1 MLGEVDCL
9 KHNMSLL
16 EPTKLMAKNKEKI
29 EKGSILEKEV
39 EFEIIETPDYTDKE
53 KTYLSN
59 LQKRFE
65 TAQRLRDANHEQ
77 FDGLNFIS
85 YWEANERGANTR
97 ITPIKNKGDSL
108 FQSGTLRTKLLA
120 FLSTFQGLN
129 LGADI
134 SAFTEQEVLVNN
146 LGNSMEIIIDKTE
159 ELENDEEKKML
170 REYEMLKH
178 GYVFV
183 EELWEERWEVKK
195 KLTSGFFGDK
205 KKVKWTT
212 TRKKALGAPKRNILS
227 GLSVYLGSL
236 REYFIKDQPYIYT
249 FEILD
254 RVDAEQLY
262 SHFEMWEHVSKIR
275 KSLSSTTG
283 MGMVENAW
291 RLFSDTKKEQVEVI
305 KYQDK
310 INNEFQIVLNGV
322 PMLPMGFPLT
332 EINGDGEYTIIQQN
346 LEPIQHDF
354 AYGKSFIF
362 KNKNLVA
369 VLDEM
374 MRLGVL
380 KTQKSFLPPYINTSN
395 RIISRNVLMPGKISR
410 GIKKGELVPITDKE
424 AQGVTSSEFGMISEL
439 KRFIDE
445 KTVSPTFTGSREKG
459 TRVTATQIMEIQRQA
474 KIMMG
479 LMVLTAGLLHKKL
492 TTKRLM
498 ILLEKWFDPIDKELD
513 ASRKMLKNRYRRVAV
528 ETDIEKEGRG
538 VRMVIPT
545 NNIPNPREIQG
556 LEKSMRKRIGKP
568 IRLVFLNPDQL
579 KQARLTWVVHVN
591 PKEKKSSEL
600 SKILFGQMIQDAV
613 NLGLRLNPGFIEKR
627 FAEVWDE
634 DAGKMF
640 SKEPEMPIQ
649 NEEGVKRT
657 ESPRISPQIKIP
669 GSSLLKS
676 ASA

>member
-1 MLGEVDCL
+1 MVKEEL
-9 KHNMSLL
+9 KV
-16 EPTKLMAKNKEKI
+16 K
-29 EKGSILEKEV
+29 KGSVLEEEEKFEDV
-39 EFEIIETPDYTDKE
+39 EAPKLTDKE
-53 KTYLSN
+53 RIYLSN
-59 LQKRFE
+59 LQTKLE
-65 TAQRLRDANHEQ
+65 TAQQNRDGNNEK
-77 FDGLNFIS
+77 FDGSDFIS
-85 YWEANERGANTR
+85 YHEANERGANTR

-146 LGNSMEIIIDKTE
+146 LGNSMEIIINKTE

-170 REYEMLKH
+170 RQYEMLKH

-183 EELWEERWEVKK
+183 EELWEQKWEVKK

-212 TRKKALGAPKRNILS
+212 KRKRALGRPVRNIIS

-236 REYFIKDQPYIYT
+236 REYFIKNQPYIFT
-249 FEILD
+249 VEILD
-254 RVDAEQLY
+254 RVDAERLY
-262 SHFEMWEHVSKIR
+262 GHFEMWKNVSKIK
-275 KSLSSTTG
+275 KSLTSNAVIG
-283 MGMVENAW
+283 IVESDW
-291 RLFSDTKKEQVEVI
+291 RLFSDTKKNQVEVI

-310 INNEFQIVLNGV
+310 PNNEFQIILNGT
-322 PMLPMGFPLT
+322 PMLPLGFPLT
-332 EINGDGEYTIIQQN
+332 EVNGDGEYTIIQQN

-354 AYGKSFIF
+354 AYGKSFVF
-362 KNKNLVA
+362 KNKNIVS

-374 MRLGVL
+374 MRLAVL
-380 KTQKSFLPPYINTSN
+380 KTQKSFLPPYLNMSN
-395 RIISRNVLMPGKISR
+395 RVISRNVFMPGKITR
-410 GIKKGELVPITDKE
+410 GVKKGEIVPITDKE
-424 AQGVTSSEFGMISEL
+424 AQGVTPGEFGMISEV

-474 KIMMG
+474 KVMMG

-492 TTKRLM
+492 TAKRLM
-498 ILLEKWFDPIDKELD
+498 IILEKWFDPIDKELD
-513 ASRKMLKNRYRRVAV
+513 ISRKMLRNKYRRVAI
-528 ETDIEKEGRG
+528 ETDIGKEGRG
-538 VRMVIPT
+538 VKMVIPT
-545 NNIPNPREIQG
+545 TKIPTSRQIQG
-556 LEKSMRKRIGKP
+556 LEEAMKKRIGKP
-568 IRLVFLNPDQL
+568 VRLTFLNPDEIN
-579 KQARLTWVVHVN
+579 QAKYTWVINVN

-600 SKILFGQMIQDAV
+600 SKIMFGQMIQDAI
-613 NLGLRLNPGFIEKR
+613 NLGLRLDPGFIEKR

-640 SKEPEMPIQ
+640 SKAPEMPMPM
-649 NEEGVKRT
+649 EEGAKKT

-669 GSSLLKS
+669 GQSLIKS
-676 ASA
+676 APA

>member
-1 MLGEVDCL
+1 MVKEEL
-9 KHNMSLL
+9 KVKKGSVL
-16 EPTKLMAKNKEKI
+16 EEEEKFEDIEAPELSDKEKI
-29 EKGSILEKEV
+29 
-39 EFEIIETPDYTDKE
+39 
-53 KTYLSN
+53 YLSN
-59 LQKRFE
+59 LQTKLE
-65 TAQRLRDANHEQ
+65 TAQQKRDGNHDK
-77 FDGLNFIS
+77 FDGLDFIS

-146 LGNSMEIIIDKTE
+146 LGNSMEIIIEKTE

-183 EELWEERWEVKK
+183 EELWEQKWEVKK
-195 KLTSGFFGDK
+195 KLTKGFFGDK

-212 TRKKALGAPKRNILS
+212 KKKRSLGRPVRNIIS

-236 REYFIKDQPYIYT
+236 REYFIKNQPYIFT
-249 FEILD
+249 IEILD
-254 RVDAEQLY
+254 RIDAERLY
-262 SHFEMWEHVSKIR
+262 GHFEMWGNVSKVK
-275 KSLSSTTG
+275 KSLTSNAILG
-283 MGMVENAW
+283 IVESDW
-291 RLFSDTKKEQVEVI
+291 RLFSDTKKNQVEVI

-310 INNEFQIVLNGV
+310 PNNEFQIILNGV
-322 PMLPMGFPLT
+322 LMLPLGFPLT

-354 AYGKSFIF
+354 AYGKSFVF
-362 KNKNLVA
+362 KNKNIVS

-374 MRLGVL
+374 MRLAVL
-380 KTQKSFLPPYINTSN
+380 KTQKSFLPPYLNMSN
-395 RIISRNVLMPGKISR
+395 RVISRNIFMPGKITR
-410 GIKKGELVPITDKE
+410 GVKKGEIVPVTDKE
-424 AQGVTSSEFGMISEL
+424 VQGVTSSEFGMIDAI
-439 KRFIDE
+439 KRFFDE

-474 KIMMG
+474 KVMMG
-479 LMVLTAGLLHKKL
+479 LMVLTVGLLHKKL
-492 TTKRLM
+492 TIKRLM

-513 ASRKMLKNRYRRVAV
+513 ATRKMLRNKYRRVAI
-528 ETDIEKEGRG
+528 ETDIGKEGKG
-538 VRMVIPT
+538 VKMVIPT
-545 NNIPNPREIQG
+545 NKIPSPRQIKN
-556 LEKSMRKRIGKP
+556 LEETMKKKIGKP
-568 IRLVFLNPDQL
+568 IRLTFLNPDEIN
-579 KQARLTWVVHVN
+579 QAKYTWVVNVN

-600 SKILFGQMIQDAV
+600 SKILFGQMVQDAV
-613 NLGLRLNPGFIEKR
+613 NLGLRLDPGFIEKR

-640 SKEPEMPIQ
+640 SKAPEMPVLG
-649 NEEGVKRT
+649 EEGTKRT

-669 GSSLLKS
+669 GQSLIKS
-676 ASA
+676 APA